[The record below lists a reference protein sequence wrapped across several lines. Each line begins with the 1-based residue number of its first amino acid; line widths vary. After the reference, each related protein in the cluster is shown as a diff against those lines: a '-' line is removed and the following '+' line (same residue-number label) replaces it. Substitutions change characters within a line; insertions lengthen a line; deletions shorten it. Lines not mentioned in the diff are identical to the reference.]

1 MAESGRSLS
10 LRARLLGVSAAVLL
24 AFVVLTGAVLDRA
37 FRDSADAAQGERL
50 EALLYLLMGALDV
63 APDGRLMMPEPLP
76 EARLALPGSGLYAAI
91 VEGDG
96 SRQWTSGSTLGLEI
110 PFARGLAPAERRN
123 DVQTATDGR
132 AYRVVS
138 QGVRWAVGDTPRA
151 LSFSV
156 AAPLA
161 AREAEVRA
169 YRQSLWSALAVM
181 AVLLLAALI
190 AVQNWGLGPLRRL
203 ARRLAAIE
211 AGDATEVGGR
221 FPAEL
226 APLADNLD
234 RVLRRERAQ
243 LERYRGALGDLAHSL
258 KTPLAVL
265 RSGGAADP
273 DELGQ
278 QLERMENIVQYQL
291 QRATT
296 AGASQVRRRCR
307 WRPWSSACWRRW
319 PRSMPTDGSPSTTV
333 SPTRCRPASTKATRW
348 NSSATCS
355 TTPANGRA
363 ARCACAP
370 NGARAACCSSSR
382 TMAPASP
389 TRRACSA
396 AASAATR
403 RRRAT
408 ASASRSCVT
417 SHWPT
422 AANCA
427 SGGRPTVGRASRC
440 GWGRCER
447 WDLP

>member
-273 DELGQ
+273 EELGQ

-296 AGASQVRRRCR
+296 AGASQSAPPLPLAPLVERLLATMAKVHADRRLALDHRIADTLQARIDEGDAMELVGNLLDNACKWARSAVRVRAERREGGLLLVVED
-307 WRPWSSACWRRW
+307 
-319 PRSMPTDGSPSTTV
+319 DGPGIAD
-333 SPTRCRPASTKATRW
+333 PARLLGRGQRGDE
-348 NSSATCS
+348 
-355 TTPANGRA
+355 TTPGHGIGLAIVRDIALAYRGELRIGRA
-363 ARCACAP
+363 ADG
-370 NGARAACCSSSR
+370 GAR
-382 TMAPASP
+382 
-389 TRRACSA
+389 
-396 AASAATR
+396 
-403 RRRAT
+403 
-408 ASASRSCVT
+408 VEV
-417 SHWPT
+417 WL
-422 AANCA
+422 
-427 SGGRPTVGRASRC
+427 GQV
-440 GWGRCER
+440 
-447 WDLP
+447 

>member
-273 DELGQ
+273 EELGQ

-296 AGASQVRRRCR
+296 AGASQSAPPLPLAPLVERLLATMAKVHADRRLALDHRIADTLQARIDEGDAMELVGNLLDNACKWARSAVRVRAERREGGLLLVIED
-307 WRPWSSACWRRW
+307 
-319 PRSMPTDGSPSTTV
+319 DGPGIAD
-333 SPTRCRPASTKATRW
+333 PARLLGRGQRGDE
-348 NSSATCS
+348 
-355 TTPANGRA
+355 TTPGHGIGLAIVRDIALAYRGELRIGRA
-363 ARCACAP
+363 ADG
-370 NGARAACCSSSR
+370 GAR
-382 TMAPASP
+382 
-389 TRRACSA
+389 
-396 AASAATR
+396 
-403 RRRAT
+403 
-408 ASASRSCVT
+408 VEV
-417 SHWPT
+417 WL
-422 AANCA
+422 
-427 SGGRPTVGRASRC
+427 GQV
-440 GWGRCER
+440 
-447 WDLP
+447 

>member
-110 PFARGLAPAERRN
+110 PFARGLSPAERRN

-273 DELGQ
+273 EELGQ

-296 AGASQVRRRCR
+296 AGASQSAPPLPLAPLVERLLATMAKVHADRRLALDHRIADTLQARIDEGDAMELVGNLLDNACKWARSAVRVRADRREGGLLLVVED
-307 WRPWSSACWRRW
+307 
-319 PRSMPTDGSPSTTV
+319 DGPGIAD
-333 SPTRCRPASTKATRW
+333 PARLLGRGQRGDE
-348 NSSATCS
+348 
-355 TTPANGRA
+355 TTPGHGIGLAIVRDIALAYRGELRIGRA
-363 ARCACAP
+363 ADG
-370 NGARAACCSSSR
+370 GAR
-382 TMAPASP
+382 
-389 TRRACSA
+389 
-396 AASAATR
+396 
-403 RRRAT
+403 
-408 ASASRSCVT
+408 VEV
-417 SHWPT
+417 WL
-422 AANCA
+422 
-427 SGGRPTVGRASRC
+427 GQV
-440 GWGRCER
+440 
-447 WDLP
+447 

>member
-169 YRQSLWSALAVM
+169 YRQSLWGALAVM

-296 AGASQVRRRCR
+296 AGASQSAPPLPLAPLVERLLATMAKVHADRRLALDHRIADTLQARIDEGDAMELVGNLLDNACKWARSAVRVRAERREGGLLLVVED
-307 WRPWSSACWRRW
+307 
-319 PRSMPTDGSPSTTV
+319 DGPGIAD
-333 SPTRCRPASTKATRW
+333 PARLLGRGQRGDE
-348 NSSATCS
+348 
-355 TTPANGRA
+355 TTPGHGIGLAIVRDIALAYRGELRIGRA
-363 ARCACAP
+363 ADG
-370 NGARAACCSSSR
+370 GAR
-382 TMAPASP
+382 
-389 TRRACSA
+389 
-396 AASAATR
+396 
-403 RRRAT
+403 
-408 ASASRSCVT
+408 VEV
-417 SHWPT
+417 WL
-422 AANCA
+422 
-427 SGGRPTVGRASRC
+427 GQV
-440 GWGRCER
+440 
-447 WDLP
+447 

>member
-10 LRARLLGVSAAVLL
+10 LRARLLGVSATVLL

-123 DVQTATDGR
+123 DVQIATDGR

-169 YRQSLWSALAVM
+169 YRQSLWGALAVM

-273 DELGQ
+273 DELGE

-296 AGASQVRRRCR
+296 AGASQSAPPLPLAPLVARLLATMAKVHADRRLALDHRIADTLQARIDEGDAMELVGNLLDNACKWARSAVRVRAERREGGLLLVVED
-307 WRPWSSACWRRW
+307 
-319 PRSMPTDGSPSTTV
+319 DGPGIAD
-333 SPTRCRPASTKATRW
+333 PARLLGRGQRGDE
-348 NSSATCS
+348 
-355 TTPANGRA
+355 TTPGHGIGLAIVRDIALAYRGELRIGRA
-363 ARCACAP
+363 ADG
-370 NGARAACCSSSR
+370 GAR
-382 TMAPASP
+382 
-389 TRRACSA
+389 
-396 AASAATR
+396 
-403 RRRAT
+403 
-408 ASASRSCVT
+408 VEV
-417 SHWPT
+417 WL
-422 AANCA
+422 
-427 SGGRPTVGRASRC
+427 GQV
-440 GWGRCER
+440 
-447 WDLP
+447 

>member
-10 LRARLLGVSAAVLL
+10 LRARLLGVSATVLL

-123 DVQTATDGR
+123 DVQIATDGR

-169 YRQSLWSALAVM
+169 YRQSLWGALAVM

-273 DELGQ
+273 DELGE

-296 AGASQVRRRCR
+296 AGASQSAPPLPLAPLVERLLATMAKVHADRRLALDHRIADTLQARIDEGDAMELVGNLLDNACKWARSAVRVRAERREGGLLLVVED
-307 WRPWSSACWRRW
+307 
-319 PRSMPTDGSPSTTV
+319 DGPGIAD
-333 SPTRCRPASTKATRW
+333 PARLLGRGQRGDE
-348 NSSATCS
+348 
-355 TTPANGRA
+355 TTPGHGIGLAIVRDIALAYRGELRIGRA
-363 ARCACAP
+363 ADG
-370 NGARAACCSSSR
+370 GAR
-382 TMAPASP
+382 
-389 TRRACSA
+389 
-396 AASAATR
+396 
-403 RRRAT
+403 
-408 ASASRSCVT
+408 VEV
-417 SHWPT
+417 WL
-422 AANCA
+422 
-427 SGGRPTVGRASRC
+427 GQV
-440 GWGRCER
+440 
-447 WDLP
+447 

>member
-10 LRARLLGVSAAVLL
+10 LRARLLGVSATVLL

-110 PFARGLAPAERRN
+110 PFARGLSPAERRN

-190 AVQNWGLGPLRRL
+190 AVQHWGLGPLRRL

-296 AGASQVRRRCR
+296 AGASQSAPPLPLAPLVERLLATMAKVHADRRLALDHRIADTLQARIDEGDAMELVGNLLDNACKWARSAVRVIAERREGGLLLVVED
-307 WRPWSSACWRRW
+307 
-319 PRSMPTDGSPSTTV
+319 DGPGIAD
-333 SPTRCRPASTKATRW
+333 PARLLGRGQRGDE
-348 NSSATCS
+348 
-355 TTPANGRA
+355 TTPGHGIGLAIVRDIALAYRGELRIGRA
-363 ARCACAP
+363 ADG
-370 NGARAACCSSSR
+370 GAR
-382 TMAPASP
+382 
-389 TRRACSA
+389 
-396 AASAATR
+396 
-403 RRRAT
+403 
-408 ASASRSCVT
+408 VEV
-417 SHWPT
+417 WL
-422 AANCA
+422 
-427 SGGRPTVGRASRC
+427 GQV
-440 GWGRCER
+440 
-447 WDLP
+447 

>member
-273 DELGQ
+273 EELGQ

-296 AGASQVRRRCR
+296 AGASQSAPPIPLAPLVERLLATMAKVHADRRLTLDHRTGDTLQARIDEGDAMELFGNLLDNACKWARSRVRVEAERREGGLLLVVED
-307 WRPWSSACWRRW
+307 
-319 PRSMPTDGSPSTTV
+319 DGPGIAD
-333 SPTRCRPASTKATRW
+333 PARLLGRGQRGDE
-348 NSSATCS
+348 
-355 TTPANGRA
+355 TTPGHGIGLAIVRDIALAYRGELRIGRA
-363 ARCACAP
+363 DGG
-370 NGARAACCSSSR
+370 GAR
-382 TMAPASP
+382 
-389 TRRACSA
+389 
-396 AASAATR
+396 
-403 RRRAT
+403 
-408 ASASRSCVT
+408 VEV
-417 SHWPT
+417 WL
-422 AANCA
+422 
-427 SGGRPTVGRASRC
+427 GQV
-440 GWGRCER
+440 
-447 WDLP
+447 

>member
-10 LRARLLGVSAAVLL
+10 LRARLLGVSATVLL

-169 YRQSLWSALAVM
+169 YRQSLWGALAVM

-273 DELGQ
+273 DELGE

-296 AGASQVRRRCR
+296 AGASQSAPPLPLAPLVARLLATMAKVHADRRLALDHRIADTLQARIDEGDAMELVGNLLDNACKWARSAVRVRAERREGGLLLVVED
-307 WRPWSSACWRRW
+307 
-319 PRSMPTDGSPSTTV
+319 DGPGIAD
-333 SPTRCRPASTKATRW
+333 PARLLGRGQRGDE
-348 NSSATCS
+348 
-355 TTPANGRA
+355 TTPGHGIGLAIVRDIALAYRGELRIGRA
-363 ARCACAP
+363 ADG
-370 NGARAACCSSSR
+370 GAR
-382 TMAPASP
+382 
-389 TRRACSA
+389 
-396 AASAATR
+396 
-403 RRRAT
+403 
-408 ASASRSCVT
+408 VEV
-417 SHWPT
+417 WL
-422 AANCA
+422 
-427 SGGRPTVGRASRC
+427 GQV
-440 GWGRCER
+440 
-447 WDLP
+447 